1 VVYTFGSL
9 EDVAAWLE
17 RGVPVIA
24 FVQAGELPHWRGE
37 RSHHALVIVG
47 LGSGMV
53 HLLDP
58 ATDAQVIAAPIGDFL
73 LAWDERAC
81 TYAAVTRRQ

>member
-1 VVYTFGSL
+1 MSSGSL
-9 EDVAAWLE
+9 EDVAAWLD

-47 LGSGMV
+47 LEAGVV

-58 ATDAQVIAAPIGDFL
+58 AMDADVITAPAGDFL

-81 TYAAVTRRQ
+81 TYTVVTRRP